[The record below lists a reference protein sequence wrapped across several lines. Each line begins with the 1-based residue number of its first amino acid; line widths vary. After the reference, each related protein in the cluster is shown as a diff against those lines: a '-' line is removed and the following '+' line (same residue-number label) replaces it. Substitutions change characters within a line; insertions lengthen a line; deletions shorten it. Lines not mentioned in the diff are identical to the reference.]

1 MCGAGR
7 LRCLGSVQHLKAKF
21 GQGYTLQTRVGGP
34 EAAEEL
40 RAQLS
45 SSCPGGV
52 SLASR
57 PGAGQPGVATFVLA
71 GAGLDLAGVIEVVE
85 AWCSSGQGGG
95 DYSVTQAT
103 LENVFLRTA
112 V

>member
-1 MCGAGR
+1 M
-7 LRCLGSVQHLKAKF
+7 QHLKAKF
-21 GQGYTLQTRVGGP
+21 GQGYTLQTRVGGS

-40 RAQLS
+40 REQLS

-52 SLASR
+52 SVASS
-57 PGAGQPGVATFVLA
+57 PELGQAGVATFVLA
-71 GAGLDLAGVIEVVE
+71 GEGLDLAGVIEVVE
-85 AWCSSGQGGG
+85 AWCSSGQGAG